1 MGFFSRKT
9 KGVCPECNSVIED
22 VNDNFCANCGWKISK
37 FKAIHTKEKLK
48 SEVKQDRQNLNDVN
62 VIDLA
67 MENLKKNGVRKE
79 DTLEYAIDSGKTTHK
94 APLTDKERRELRKT
108 EVQRSSFATGKEVTR
123 IYIKESLKDY
133 ADFLGNNYEEFEN
146 FMIDEYNQGK
156 GSRITLKLLKSK
168 FDLPPKEAQ
177 TIYVFVRRKA
187 LMLSDWASSKEKGAT
202 YFTIYSPHNDKY
214 DGQKLSMDDFEKY
227 IPFMIENNAVPRF
240 HK

>member
-9 KGVCPECNSVIED
+9 KGVCPECHSVIED

-37 FKAIHTKEKLK
+37 IQAIHTKEKLK
-48 SEVKQDRQNLNDVN
+48 SEVKNDVN

-94 APLTDKERRELRKT
+94 APLTDEERRELRKT
-108 EVQRSSFATGKEVTR
+108 EVQRSSFATEKELTR

-133 ADFLGNNYEEFEN
+133 TDFLGDNYEEFEN

-156 GSRITLKLLKSK
+156 GSKVTLKLLKSK

-214 DGQKLSMDDFEKY
+214 DEQKFPMDDFEKY

-240 HK
+240 HR